1 MKSYTEKD
9 RLERKRSET
18 KQLVIGREKRD
29 RSLDWRIVA
38 RPESKCGE
46 RKGGMGVG
54 RRMAIQTGAGKHAE
68 GRTMPRS
75 WLWSEVE

>member
-9 RLERKRSET
+9 RLDRKRSET
-18 KQLVIGREKRD
+18 KQLVIGLEKRD

-54 RRMAIQTGAGKHAE
+54 EKNGNPNWSRETRRRKDHAQIVALE
-68 GRTMPRS
+68 
-75 WLWSEVE
+75 